1 LNSINNGKLYGRVL
15 SSNIKT
21 LEVLTVYTYPSS
33 GPPYKGYFILHLT
46 HDINEV
52 NELTT
57 RMRSVG
63 PKNEMLEY
71 DEVVFQDLAKRK
83 YKAKDLWLVG
93 QNTDNQFKD
102 EADGSA
108 RARGDF
114 IFYFACN
121 DFFETEV

>member
-1 LNSINNGKLYGRVL
+1 M

-21 LEVLTVYTYPSS
+21 LDVISVYTYPSNR
-33 GPPYKGYFILHLT
+33 PPYKGYFILPLT

-57 RMRSVG
+57 RMKNVG
-63 PKNEMLEY
+63 PQNNMLKY
-71 DEVVFQDLAKRK
+71 DEFLFRDPAERM

-93 QNTDNQFKD
+93 QNTDNQFKY

-114 IFYFACN
+114 IFYFTCN
-121 DFFETEV
+121 DFSEM

>member
-1 LNSINNGKLYGRVL
+1 M
-15 SSNIKT
+15 
-21 LEVLTVYTYPSS
+21 YPSG
-33 GPPYKGYFILHLT
+33 GPQYKGYFILHVT

-63 PKNEMLEY
+63 PKNEMLKY
-71 DEVVFQDLAKRK
+71 DEVVFKDPAERK
-83 YKAKDLWLVG
+83 YKAKDLRLIG
-93 QNTDNQFKD
+93 QNTDNEFKY

-114 IFYFACN
+114 IFYFTCN
-121 DFFETEV
+121 DFSETEV